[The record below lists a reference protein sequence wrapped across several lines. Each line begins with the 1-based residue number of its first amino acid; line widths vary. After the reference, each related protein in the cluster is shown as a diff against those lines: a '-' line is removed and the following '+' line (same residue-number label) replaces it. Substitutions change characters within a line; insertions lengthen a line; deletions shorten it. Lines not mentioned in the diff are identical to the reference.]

1 MKTPPYLKQ
10 GDTIAIVCTAR
21 KIDIKELKTA
31 LDLFDS
37 WGLKVLMGKSILL
50 EENQFAGNDAARAED
65 FQAMLD
71 NKMVK
76 AIIIARGGYG
86 TVRII
91 DQLDFNKFKKKPKW
105 IVGYS
110 DITVLHSHINKHFEI
125 ETLHAPMPLGFE
137 KNTKSSLQN
146 LQKALF
152 GETLQYRFSTLRPN
166 KPGKTKGKL
175 IGGNLSVLY
184 SLSGSVSEIDTEGKI
199 LFIEDLD
206 EYLYHIDRMMMQL
219 KRAGKLKKLKAL
231 LVGGFT
237 EMKDNK
243 VPFGKTA
250 YEIIAEHVSVYNYP
264 VAFNIYVGHIN
275 NNNPLI
281 FGRKI
286 KLDISETHCDIL
298 L

>member
-21 KIDIKELKTA
+21 KIDIKELHTA

-37 WGLKVLMGKSILL
+37 WGLKVLLGKSILL

-65 FQAMLD
+65 FQSMLD
-71 NKMVK
+71 NKIVK
-76 AIIIARGGYG
+76 AIIVARGGYG

-91 DQLDFNKFKKKPKW
+91 DQLDFRKFRKKPKW

-110 DITVLHSHINKHFEI
+110 DITVLHSHINKHFET
-125 ETLHAPMPLGFE
+125 ETLHAPMPFGFN
-137 KNTKSSLQN
+137 KNTKTSLQN
-146 LQKALF
+146 LYSALF
-152 GETLQYRFSTLRPN
+152 GEKLHYQFQTIHLN
-166 KPGKTKGKL
+166 KPGKAKGK
-175 IGGNLSVLY
+175 IAGGNLSVLY
-184 SLSGSVSEIDTEGKI
+184 SLSGSVSDIDTDGKI

-219 KRAGKLKKLKAL
+219 KRSGKLKNLKAL
-231 LVGGFT
+231 LVGSFT
-237 EMKDNK
+237 EMRDNI

-250 YEIIAEHVSVYNYP
+250 YEIIAGHVSAYNYP
-264 VAFNIYVGHIN
+264 VAYNVNAGHIDD
-275 NNNPLI
+275 NNPLI

-286 KLDISETHCDIL
+286 KVDISENNCEIL
-298 L
+298 F

>member
-10 GDTIAIVCTAR
+10 GDTIAVVCTAR
-21 KIDIKELKTA
+21 KIDIKELQTA

-37 WGLKVLMGKSILL
+37 WGLKVLLGKSILL

-65 FQAMLD
+65 FQAMLN
-71 NKMVK
+71 NKIVK
-76 AIIIARGGYG
+76 AIIVARGGYG

-91 DQLDFNKFKKKPKW
+91 DQLDFKKFRKKPKW

-125 ETLHAPMPLGFE
+125 ETLHAPMPLGFN
-137 KNTKSSLQN
+137 KNTKTSLQH
-146 LQKALF
+146 LHDALF
-152 GETLQYRFSTLRPN
+152 GEKLQYQFQTIKPN
-166 KPGKTKGKL
+166 KPGEAKGKL
-175 IGGNLSVLY
+175 VGGNLSVLY
-184 SLSGSVSEIDTEGKI
+184 SLSGSISDIDTDGKI

-206 EYLYHIDRMMMQL
+206 EYLYHVDRMIMQL
-219 KRAGKLKKLKAL
+219 KRSGKLKKLKAL

-237 EMKDNK
+237 EMKDNT

-250 YEIIAEHVSVYNYP
+250 YEIIAEHVSSYNYP
-264 VAFNIYVGHIN
+264 VAFNVYAGHIDD
-275 NNNPLI
+275 NNPLI

-286 KLDISETHCDIL
+286 KVNITEYNCEIL
-298 L
+298 F